1 MKGLELARAYYEEC
15 GKPVLFSGFPAYA
28 ERIAAGLVGQG
39 SECFGFDDELSVDH
53 NFGPAFCLWLPRS
66 DYAVIGQ
73 ELAHSYAGL
82 PKSFKGYPAS
92 VDGAHSAGRVDVLC
106 IGDFYRRHVG
116 SEDGCFSLMEW
127 LRLPE
132 SALAAATNGEV
143 FFDPLGEFSMI
154 RERLL
159 QFYPDDVRLKKFAA
173 RAAHMAQS
181 GQYNY
186 ARCMCRGE
194 TVAAFTALGEFVR
207 QTVSMV
213 YLLNK
218 QYMPFY
224 KWMHRGM
231 KALPILGEDVAALLS
246 ELVLTGLHKE
256 HWRFALPK
264 DMLHVLNTSD
274 RNVIIVEDICALI
287 KKRLQDEGLADS
299 DDDFLAVHAD
309 QIQSRIGDP
318 ALRAL
323 HVTEG

>member
-1 MKGLELARAYYEEC
+1 MKGLELARAYYEEH
-15 GKPVLFSGFPAYA
+15 GKPMLLADFPAYA

-53 NFGPAFCLWLPRS
+53 DFGPAFCLWLPGN
-66 DYAVIGQ
+66 DYAVIGS
-73 ELAHSYAGL
+73 ELAQSYAAL
-82 PKSFKGYPAS
+82 PKSFQGYQAG
-92 VDGAHSAGRVDVLC
+92 VDGAHSAGRTGVQS

-116 SEDGCFSLMEW
+116 SEDGMFSLMGW
-127 LRLPE
+127 LHLPE

-143 FFDPLGEFSMI
+143 FADPLGEFSLI

-159 QFYPDDVRLKKFAA
+159 QFYPEDVRLKKLAA

-194 TVAAFTALGEFVR
+194 TVAAFAALAEFIR
-207 QTVSMV
+207 QTISMV

-218 QYMPFY
+218 KYMPFY

-231 KALPILGEDVAALLS
+231 KALPILGEDVGRLLS
-246 ELVLTGLHKE
+246 ELSLVGIHKE
-256 HWRFALPK
+256 RWRFALPQ
-264 DMLHVLNTSD
+264 DMLHVLNTDD
-274 RNVIIVEDICALI
+274 RNVLIVEEICALI
-287 KKRLQDEGLADS
+287 KKRLHDEGLAHS
-299 DDDFLAVHAD
+299 HEDFLAVHAD
-309 QIQSRIGDP
+309 EIQSRIGDP
-318 ALRAL
+318 GLRAL